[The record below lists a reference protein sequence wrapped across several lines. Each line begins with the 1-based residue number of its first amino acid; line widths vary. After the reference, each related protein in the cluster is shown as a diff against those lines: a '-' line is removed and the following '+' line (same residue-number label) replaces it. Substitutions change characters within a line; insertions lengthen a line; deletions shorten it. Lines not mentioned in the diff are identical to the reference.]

1 MACRRYRAVDVGGVL
16 LHTRDRGRING
27 RGVDTKQRRE
37 EEGRA
42 GGVWADVLGADGYTR
57 RQPQYGS
64 LPANQS
70 RNKHHSIVAWQRL
83 KLHAFSILCNYLYM
97 LQKRNITH
105 KSTT

>member
-16 LHTRDRGRING
+16 LHTRDGGRING

-64 LPANQS
+64 LTRQPITEQTSFHRRMATPQT
-70 RNKHHSIVAWQRL
+70 AYF
-83 KLHAFSILCNYLYM
+83 LHLD
-97 LQKRNITH
+97 
-105 KSTT
+105 